1 MKKIIT
7 VSALAVSL
15 FVLPFTLLP
24 AGADVTPTCQKGTL
38 SVSYS
43 TEKEV
48 TPDTVEFSVTVKT
61 SDKKSMQEASR
72 KNKEICNKIYDYL
85 KTNISSSNGD
95 YIKTANF
102 NATPIYNYVNNKRV
116 FDRYEVSNNIVVHT
130 KSLDKVSSFIDNAIT
145 MGATDVNRLNF
156 TLSNKDKQC
165 AELLSTA
172 AKQVKGRGDAV
183 AASLG
188 TTITGYKS
196 VNTSCSLNQR
206 NVNFAYANMKLM
218 RASGASMDAM
228 PEAAPA
234 TNIEVGNITIY
245 ANVDATLYLK

>member
-1 MKKIIT
+1 MKKII
-7 VSALAVSL
+7 AVSL
-15 FVLPFTLLP
+15 LTASLFILPLSLP
-24 AGADVTPTCQKGTL
+24 AGADSTPVCQKGTL

-48 TPDTVEFSVTVKT
+48 APDTVEFSVSVKT

-72 KNKEICNKIYDYL
+72 KNKEISNKIYEYF
-85 KTNISSSNGD
+85 KANINSAGGD
-95 YIKTANF
+95 FIKTSNF

-116 FDRYEVSNNIVVHT
+116 FDRYEVTNNIVVHT
-130 KSLDKVSSFIDNAIT
+130 KSLDKVSPMIDKAIS

-165 AELLSTA
+165 AELLSSA

-183 AASLG
+183 ALALG
-188 TTITGYKS
+188 TSVIGYKN

-206 NVNFAYANMKLM
+206 NVTYGYSNMKLARTNAM
-218 RASGASMDAM
+218 DSAEGAAEE
-228 PEAAPA
+228 P
-234 TNIEVGNITIY
+234 TVNIEVGTIKIY

>member
-1 MKKIIT
+1 MKKIIA
-7 VSALAVSL
+7 VSFLTASL
-15 FVLPFTLLP
+15 FVLPLALP
-24 AGADVTPTCQKGTL
+24 VGADSTPACQKGTL
-38 SVSYS
+38 SVNYS

-48 TPDTVEFSVTVKT
+48 SPDTVEFSVSVKT

-72 KNKEICNKIYDYL
+72 KNKEISNKIYEYL
-85 KTNISSSNGD
+85 KANISPANGD
-95 YIKTANF
+95 YIKTSNF
-102 NATPIYNYVNNKRV
+102 NATPVYNYVNNKRV

-130 KSLDKVSSFIDNAIT
+130 KSIDKVSSYIDKAIS

-156 TLSNKDKQC
+156 TLSNKDKAC

-172 AKQVKGRGDAV
+172 AKQLKGRADAV
-183 AASLG
+183 ASALG
-188 TTITGYKS
+188 TTVTGYKS

-206 NVNFAYANMKLM
+206 SINYGYSNMKLM
-218 RASGASMDAM
+218 RASGAMD
-228 PEAAPA
+228 EAAAPEVA